1 MRVLDEKKEGL
12 GVMSTSEALK
22 MAMEQDVDLILINPD
37 AQPPLVRLAPLSK
50 LKYEQK
56 QKEKDQRKKQRESRY
71 CIAPDC
77 CSSSLRSFSCRSM
90 WSGLGWVQL
99 HAETSLQGK
108 EHFLV
113 SFDLWLNYGADLKI
127 NKLWA
132 GQCLRFAR
140 KGDFQGLPSAI

>member
-22 MAMEQDVDLILINPD
+22 MAMEQDIDLILINPD

-71 CIAPDC
+71 CIA
-77 CSSSLRSFSCRSM
+77 LALELFLQNISCIP
-90 WSGLGWVQL
+90 L
-99 HAETSLQGK
+99 
-108 EHFLV
+108 
-113 SFDLWLNYGADLKI
+113 
-127 NKLWA
+127 
-132 GQCLRFAR
+132 
-140 KGDFQGLPSAI
+140 